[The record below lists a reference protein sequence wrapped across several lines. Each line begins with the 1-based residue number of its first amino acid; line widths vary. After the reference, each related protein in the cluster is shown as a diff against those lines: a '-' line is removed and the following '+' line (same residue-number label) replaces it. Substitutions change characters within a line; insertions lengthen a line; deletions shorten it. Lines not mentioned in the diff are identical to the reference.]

1 MAGHSAESLLAWM
14 KDTTRLRGWDAV
26 IALDGAQFN
35 GMLDETYRRGVGQG
49 LSRPVPNGSVTIPDT
64 QTSHFF
70 SGCVLG
76 APALSFRHTSFE
88 RASLAWRMALL
99 GGLHTVVEDIHGQHI
114 IQRIAAYEPL
124 NAPDL
129 ELDLALDSQGPS
141 LLVDL
146 GQGTNATLDFAG
158 TPTEQREIGKFFQG
172 WLSSPDNHERVFELG
187 VFSEQSNE
195 LLQVRRIDVRSQLES
210 PEAEPGS
217 SKGALLLFTTMT
229 YGVTGGLPNEEA
241 DFRYLIPNDDKAG
254 YTATAV
260 FSAHALH
267 RAAFGHAVMRLL
279 QTSDFEFIT
288 SADSPLQRM
297 VAHAGLFAVPASEYQ
312 SADFAFRSE
321 LFSVRAFN
329 QLHPLTIDFE
339 YNQVTQ
345 NWSFPCTLD
354 FSYRALDGGQWQARN
369 ATFNVSLKHEFHLDA
384 DGDDEQAM
392 EGHLYTPYLY
402 DEHVVPVGDLP
413 DVLSA
418 EEQLQINGFVAYTVK
433 HALLKGFSQTLDAGG
448 AERFLDN
455 WLLPGEQSLQPMRRQ
470 MPYDLA
476 VFGRIVAAPEAFSIV
491 EQQAVVIA
499 GETLQ
504 LTTQPA
510 RERLTWA
517 VKIPSDGIA
526 DSYGTINEQG
536 LYRAPEVPSMPQHV
550 QRVLIE
556 ALDPVTLA
564 SSTVLISVVTSV
576 IGVNP
581 LVEVCNHDERIKLSA
596 SHARGG
602 VLKWDIA
609 NRTPESG
616 TLEDDPQG
624 GKFYVAGPA
633 GRDKT
638 YVLDQITVSDGQ
650 STQAIKVLV
659 RRHAPALVVRVVN
672 SSDGK
677 VVLQARANA
686 LEIAARWSLDGP
698 GLIQGNGLEGV
709 YTSHPGTPERFV
721 VVFASY
727 EDPLGLGTLQGHLIL
742 PLPLIDSSDVLRAL
756 VSQPESSQGAARSEM

>member
-1 MAGHSAESLLAWM
+1 MAGHSADSLLAWM

-26 IALDGAQFN
+26 IALDGEKVN
-35 GMLDETYRRGVGQG
+35 GLLDDAYRRVVGQG

-76 APALSFRHTSFE
+76 APALSFRHTSME
-88 RASLAWRMALL
+88 RAPLAWRLALL

-114 IQRIAAYEPL
+114 IQRITAYQPL
-124 NAPDL
+124 NAPGL
-129 ELDLALDSQGPS
+129 ELDLALDSQGPN
-141 LLVDL
+141 LVVDL
-146 GQGTNATLDFAG
+146 GQGTNAALNFAG
-158 TPTEQREIGKFFQG
+158 TPAEQREIGKFFQA

-217 SKGALLLFTTMT
+217 SKGALLLFTTLA
-229 YGVTGGLPNEEA
+229 YGVTGGLPNEDA
-241 DFRYLIPNDDKAG
+241 DFRYLIPNDDKVG
-254 YTATAV
+254 YTAAAV

-279 QTSDFEFIT
+279 QTNDFEFII
-288 SADSPLQRM
+288 SADRPLQRM
-297 VAHAGLFAVPASEYQ
+297 IANAGLVTVSANEYE

-321 LFSVRAFN
+321 TFSVQAFN
-329 QLHPLTIDFE
+329 RLHPLTVDFE

-354 FSYRALDGGQWQARN
+354 FSYRALNGGQWQSRN

-384 DGDDEQAM
+384 DDSDEQAM
-392 EGHLYTPYLY
+392 EGHLYTPYRY
-402 DEHVVPVGDLP
+402 DEHVVPVGGLP
-413 DVLSA
+413 DALSA
-418 EEQLQINGFVAYTVK
+418 EEQRQINGFVAYTVK

-455 WLLPGEQSLQPMRRQ
+455 WLLLGEQCLQPMRLQ

-476 VFGRIVAAPEAFSIV
+476 VFGRIVAAPTAFSIV
-491 EQQAVVIA
+491 EQQAVVSA
-499 GETLQ
+499 GDTLQ
-504 LTTQPA
+504 LTTQPP
-510 RERLTWA
+510 REGLTWA
-517 VKIPSDGIA
+517 VKIPSDGSA
-526 DSYGTINEQG
+526 DSYGTIDGQG
-536 LYRAPEVPSMPQHV
+536 LYRAPEVLSMPQHF
-550 QRVLIE
+550 QRVLVE
-556 ALDPVTLA
+556 AVDPVTLA
-564 SSTVLISVVTSV
+564 SSTVLIFVVTSA
-576 IGVNP
+576 ISVNP
-581 LVEVCNHDERIKLSA
+581 LIEVCNHDERVKLSV
-596 SHARGG
+596 SNPRGS
-602 VLKWDIA
+602 VLEWKIV

-633 GRDKT
+633 GQDKT
-638 YVLDQITVSDGQ
+638 YVLDHISISDGQ
-650 STQAIKVLV
+650 SLQAIKVLV
-659 RRHAPALVVRVVN
+659 RRHAPALVVRVVD

-677 VVLQARANA
+677 VVLQASANDIA
-686 LEIAARWSLDGP
+686 LDARWSLDGP
-698 GLIQGNGLEGV
+698 GSIESAGFNCV

-721 VVFASY
+721 VVFATY
-727 EDPLGLGTLQGHLIL
+727 EDPWGVGTLQGHLIL
-742 PLPLIDSSDVLRAL
+742 PLPLIDSPDVLRAL
-756 VSQPESSQGAARSEM
+756 ASQPESSQGAARSEM

>member
-1 MAGHSAESLLAWM
+1 MAGHTAESLLAWM

-26 IALDGAQFN
+26 IALDGAKVN
-35 GMLDETYRRGVGQG
+35 GMLDETYRLGVEQG
-49 LSRPVPNGSVTIPDT
+49 RSRPVPNGSVTIPDT

-76 APALSFRHTSFE
+76 APALFFKHIPME
-88 RASLAWRMALL
+88 RAALAWQLSLL

-114 IQRIAAYEPL
+114 IQRISAYQPL
-124 NAPDL
+124 DAPHL
-129 ELDLALDSQGPS
+129 NLDLALDSQGPN
-141 LLVDL
+141 LLLDV
-146 GQGTNATLDFAG
+146 GQGANATLDFAG
-158 TPTEQREIGKFFQG
+158 TPVEQRAIGKFFQS
-172 WLSSPDNHERVFELG
+172 WLSSPDNQERVFKLS
-187 VFSEQSNE
+187 VFSDQSNE

-217 SKGALLLFTTMT
+217 SKGALLLFTTMA
-229 YGVTGGLPNEEA
+229 YGVTGGLPDEDA
-241 DFRYLIPNDDKAG
+241 DFRYLIPNDAKAG

-267 RAAFGHAVMRLL
+267 RAAFGHAVMQLL
-279 QTSDFEFIT
+279 QTNDFEFIV
-288 SADSPLQRM
+288 SDDRPLQRM
-297 VAHAGLFAVPASEYQ
+297 IAQAGVFAVPKSEYE

-321 LFSVRAFN
+321 TFSVQAFN
-329 QLHPLTIDFE
+329 RQHPLTIDFE

-354 FSYRALDGGQWQARN
+354 FSYRALSGSQWQSRN
-369 ATFNVSLKHEFHLDA
+369 ATFNVSLKHEFHLTA
-384 DGDDEQAM
+384 DDSEAQAM

-402 DEHVVPVGDLP
+402 DEHVTPVAGLLD
-413 DVLSA
+413 DLSA
-418 EEQLQINGFVAYTVK
+418 GEERQINGFVAYTVK

-455 WLLPGEQSLQPMRRQ
+455 WQLSGEQSLQPLRRQ

-476 VFGRIVAAPEAFSIV
+476 VFGRIVAAPAAFSVV

-510 RERLTWA
+510 REGLEWD
-517 VKIPSDGIA
+517 VKIPPDGIA
-526 DSYGTINEQG
+526 GSYGSISKQG
-536 LYRAPEVPSMPQHV
+536 LYKAPELQNMPQHF
-550 QRVLIE
+550 QRVLVE
-556 ALDPVTLA
+556 AVDPVTLA
-564 SSTVLISVVTSV
+564 SSTVLITVVTSA
-576 IGVNP
+576 ISVNP
-581 LVEVCNHDERIKLSA
+581 LIEVCNHDERVKLSA
-596 SHARGG
+596 SHSRGG

-633 GRDKT
+633 GQGKT

-650 STQAIKVLV
+650 SIQGIKVLV
-659 RRHAPALVVRVVN
+659 RRHAPTLVVRVVT
-672 SSDGK
+672 SSGGK
-677 VVLQARANA
+677 VIMQASGNNVA
-686 LEIAARWSLDGP
+686 LEVEWRLDGP
-698 GLIQGNGLEGV
+698 GCLETDGLNGV
-709 YTSHPGTPERFV
+709 YTSLPGEPERFV
-721 VVFASY
+721 VIFASY
-727 EDPLGLGTLQGHLIL
+727 EDPWGFGTMQGHLIL
-742 PLPLIDSSDVLRAL
+742 PLPLSDSPAVLQAL
-756 VSQPESSQGAARSEM
+756 AR